1 MVNALSFEYSY
12 KALIVYCRINN
23 KDFSLFELKSNFNF
37 SIPKIFNDFVI
48 TNNIDLNQ
56 IKLII
61 NSCGPGSFTGLRIS
75 LSFVKGLAL
84 GLSIPFVNISTLDVF
99 ANLVKNS
106 SSVIVLTFT
115 AGKYFLGHYKNC
127 ELIGKILCFSK
138 EDLFEYLNQIDPNSV
153 LIGNNLENISEK
165 FNYKFEII
173 ENLSSFGRI
182 LTELGIAKYLKNRK
196 SDDILSGPLYI
207 RQSDAEINF
216 HS

>member
-1 MVNALSFEYSY
+1 MFNALSFEYSY

-56 IKLII
+56 IKLIV

-99 ANLVKNS
+99 ANVVKNS

>member
-1 MVNALSFEYSY
+1 MINALSFEYSY

-99 ANLVKNS
+99 ANVVKNS

-182 LTELGIAKYLKNRK
+182 LIELGIAKYLKNRK

>member
-1 MVNALSFEYSY
+1 MINALSFEYSY

-61 NSCGPGSFTGLRIS
+61 NSYGPGSFTGLRIS

-99 ANLVKNS
+99 ANVVKNS

-115 AGKYFLGHYKNC
+115 ASKYFLGHYKNC

>member
-1 MVNALSFEYSY
+1 MINALSFEYSY

-84 GLSIPFVNISTLDVF
+84 GLSSPFVNISTLDVF
-99 ANLVKNS
+99 ANVVKNS

>member
-1 MVNALSFEYSY
+1 MINALSFEYSY

-23 KDFSLFELKSNFNF
+23 KDFSLFELKSSFNF

-99 ANLVKNS
+99 ANVVKNS

-115 AGKYFLGHYKNC
+115 AGKYFIGHYKNC

>member
-1 MVNALSFEYSY
+1 MVNVLSFEYSY

-37 SIPKIFNDFVI
+37 SIPKIFSDFVI

-56 IKLII
+56 IKLIV

-196 SDDILSGPLYI
+196 SDDILSGPFYI

>member
-99 ANLVKNS
+99 ANVVKNS

-207 RQSDAEINF
+207 RQSDAEINY

>member
-1 MVNALSFEYSY
+1 MINALSFEYSY

-37 SIPKIFNDFVI
+37 SIPKIFNDFII

-99 ANLVKNS
+99 ANVVKNS

>member
-1 MVNALSFEYSY
+1 MINALSFEYSY

-99 ANLVKNS
+99 ANVVKS
-106 SSVIVLTFT
+106 GSSVIALTFT
-115 AGKYFLGHYKNC
+115 AGKYFIGHYKNC

>member
-1 MVNALSFEYSY
+1 MINTLAFEYSY
-12 KALIVYCRINN
+12 KALIVYFRINN
-23 KDFSLFELKSNFNF
+23 KNFSLVKLKSNFNF
-37 SIPKIFNDFVI
+37 SVPKIFNDFI
-48 TNNIDLNQ
+48 IKNNIDLNQ
-56 IKLII
+56 IELII

-84 GLSIPFVNISTLDVF
+84 GLSVPFVNISTLDVF

-106 SSVIVLTFT
+106 PSVIVLTFT
-115 AGKYFLGHYKNC
+115 AGKYFLGHYKNF
-127 ELIGKILCFSK
+127 ELMGKILCFSK

-153 LIGNNLENISEK
+153 LIGNNLENVSKES
-165 FNYKFEII
+165 NYKFKII
-173 ENLSSFGRI
+173 ENLSSFGKI

-196 SDDILSGPLYI
+196 SDDILLGPLYI

>member
-1 MVNALSFEYSY
+1 MINTLAFEFSY
-12 KALIVYCRINN
+12 KALIVYCKINN
-23 KDFSLFELKSNFNF
+23 KDFLLFELKSNFNF
-37 SIPKIFNDFVI
+37 SIPKIFNDFV
-48 TNNIDLNQ
+48 TKNNIDLNQ

-61 NSCGPGSFTGLRIS
+61 NSYGPGSFTGLRIS

-99 ANLVKNS
+99 ANLAKNS

-127 ELIGKILCFSK
+127 ELMGKILCFSK
-138 EDLFEYLNQIDPNSV
+138 EDLFEYLNQIDPDSV
-153 LIGNNLENISEK
+153 LIGNNLESVSEE
-165 FNYKFEII
+165 FNYKFKII

-182 LTELGIAKYLKNRK
+182 LTELGIAKYLKNSK

-207 RQSDAEINF
+207 RQSDAEVNF

>member
-23 KDFSLFELKSNFNF
+23 KDFSLFKLKSNFNF

-56 IKLII
+56 IKLIV

-84 GLSIPFVNISTLDVF
+84 GLSIPFVNISTFDVF

-106 SSVIVLTFT
+106 SSVIVLAFT

>member
-48 TNNIDLNQ
+48 TNNVDLNQ
-56 IKLII
+56 IKLIV

-173 ENLSSFGRI
+173 KNLSSFGRI

>member
-56 IKLII
+56 IKLIV

-138 EDLFEYLNQIDPNSV
+138 EDLFKYLNQIDPNSV

>member
-56 IKLII
+56 IKLIV

>member
-1 MVNALSFEYSY
+1 MINALSFEYSY

-23 KDFSLFELKSNFNF
+23 KDFSLFELKLNFNF

-99 ANLVKNS
+99 ANVVKNS

>member
-1 MVNALSFEYSY
+1 M
-12 KALIVYCRINN
+12 
-23 KDFSLFELKSNFNF
+23 
-37 SIPKIFNDFVI
+37 
-48 TNNIDLNQ
+48 
-56 IKLII
+56 
-61 NSCGPGSFTGLRIS
+61 
-75 LSFVKGLAL
+75 
-84 GLSIPFVNISTLDVF
+84 
-99 ANLVKNS
+99 
-106 SSVIVLTFT
+106 
-115 AGKYFLGHYKNC
+115 
-127 ELIGKILCFSK
+127 FSK

>member
-1 MVNALSFEYSY
+1 MINALSFEYSY

-75 LSFVKGLAL
+75 LGFVKGLAL

-99 ANLVKNS
+99 ANVVKNS
-106 SSVIVLTFT
+106 SSVIVLTST